1 MKVKWGNLLAFLLII
16 AGVVGYFQWDTIRS
30 FIDKEKTTS
39 LPVSKEAVIYA
50 RDSWITGGIPELG
63 LARGY
68 QLDYDLDLS
77 RAYYPADNDR
87 LAALGSGKVHIT
99 EMSWPSLLYNL
110 ERADGGKYKDE
121 VQVIAFIDYSRG
133 GDGLVV
139 RESVKTVN
147 ELEGKRVG
155 YVGNGTGKYLVSFLL
170 RMVDMR
176 FEDVKPQAY
185 DDEKKMEADFAAGK
199 LDAIAYWQPAIGNVL
214 KTVPGS
220 KVLLSTADM
229 PSLIPDVLVANRKWL
244 AENPAK
250 AEAFLSFWFASVK
263 HLQERPDSAY
273 GTWADA
279 LNTVDYVDG
288 GKQALIYGD
297 GNNAAELRRIFTD
310 EVRLVGFDEN
320 LKLMGVTQAADTQAL
335 VKFAMDN
342 WKRVE
347 KLNGPNAG
355 ELVNNRAITAIK
367 DDVTLKV
374 GAVDAAKT
382 GNATV
387 EAEKPKEFDKA
398 ADPAKLN
405 EVAQM
410 AIPNIEFD
418 PDATSIT
425 AAGRKV
431 INDVVAPLMRQFPN
445 FYLMV
450 DGHTDVGGDE
460 AVLTRLSQ
468 GRADSVKAELVKLGF
483 PEAQIITRGFGDK
496 KPLFPN
502 PKTDAEKAKNRRTE
516 FRLLRD
522 K

>member
-1 MKVKWGNLLAFLLII
+1 
-16 AGVVGYFQWDTIRS
+16 
-30 FIDKEKTTS
+30 
-39 LPVSKEAVIYA
+39 
-50 RDSWITGGIPELG
+50 
-63 LARGY
+63 
-68 QLDYDLDLS
+68 
-77 RAYYPADNDR
+77 
-87 LAALGSGKVHIT
+87 
-99 EMSWPSLLYNL
+99 
-110 ERADGGKYKDE
+110 
-121 VQVIAFIDYSRG
+121 
-133 GDGLVV
+133 
-139 RESVKTVN
+139 
-147 ELEGKRVG
+147 
-155 YVGNGTGKYLVSFLL
+155 
-170 RMVDMR
+170 
-176 FEDVKPQAY
+176 
-185 DDEKKMEADFAAGK
+185 
-199 LDAIAYWQPAIGNVL
+199 
-214 KTVPGS
+214 
-220 KVLLSTADM
+220 LSTADM

-263 HLQERPDSAY
+263 HLQERPDSAF
-273 GTWADA
+273 GTWAGV

-288 GKQALIYGD
+288 GKQELLYGD
-297 GNNAAELRRIFTD
+297 GNTAEGVRAIFTN
-310 EVRLVGFDEN
+310 EVRLVGFEEN
-320 LKLMGVTQAADTQAL
+320 LKLMGVSQPAETEAM

-347 KLNGPNAG
+347 KLTGPNAA
-355 ELVNNRAITAIK
+355 ELVNNRAMTAIR

-374 GAVDAAKT
+374 GAVDASKT
-382 GNATV
+382 GNATA

-431 INDVVAPLMRQFPN
+431 LSDVVAPLMRQFPN

-460 AVLTRLSQ
+460 AVLTKLSQ
-468 GRADSVKAELVKLGF
+468 GRANSVKAELVKLGF

-496 KPLFPN
+496 KPIYPN
-502 PKTDAEKAKNRRTE
+502 PKNDAEKRANRRTE